1 MPQIHLITSPSSGS
15 GKTTTALNL
24 ALCFAALGR
33 KSLIWDTTRASW
45 LKSMLNIE
53 NKNGLVRISPFL
65 SYCSTEKVDWI
76 DFDNVLIDC
85 AGDKVFEV
93 AEELESPFGL
103 LIPLEAEYY
112 GMNDLPDFLKEVN
125 TRGFD
130 IDGFVPLM
138 FREGSVSS
146 EGLVAYLKQ
155 MFGNMVFEPSI
166 QRNYYIAR
174 QKDYSSFSS
183 KVLTEKAAVTYLNL
197 ANNLL
202 EKNQ

>member
-53 NKNGLVRISPFL
+53 NKKGLVRISPFL
-65 SYCSTEKVDWI
+65 SYCSTEKVNWV

-93 AEELESPFGL
+93 AEELESPFSL

-138 FREGSVSS
+138 FREGSMSS
-146 EGLVAYLKQ
+146 AGLVAYLKQ